1 MTELKYIPVSDNK
14 KTSEIFEDLHAQA
27 YENLRTNP

>member
-14 KTSEIFEDLHAQA
+14 KASGISGEDLHAQA
-27 YENLRTNP
+27 YENV